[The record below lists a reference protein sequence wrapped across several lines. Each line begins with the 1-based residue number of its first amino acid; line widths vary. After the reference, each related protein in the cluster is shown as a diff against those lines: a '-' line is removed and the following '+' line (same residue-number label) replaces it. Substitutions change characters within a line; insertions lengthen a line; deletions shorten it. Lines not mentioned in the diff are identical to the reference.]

1 MDAEFFLDWVDYQE
15 EVDLEN
21 IVVVDEV
28 PEDPV
33 PFDLNEYVIIDEC
46 SGDEEVEDLKVIIE
60 EPTLQVKLELGCSRS
75 VHYGKCQ

>member
-75 VHYGKCQ
+75 VHYGKSK